1 MKMNVR
7 AVVQD
12 GDHIFINFDGSFS
25 LSHFYDIRIVVRASS
40 SFMRGRFLQL
50 QVASAEDEICC
61 CALCHVQERDQVTFF
76 CQFF

>member
-7 AVVQD
+7 AVEQD
-12 GDHIFINFDGSFS
+12 GDHICIYFDGSFS
-25 LSHFYDIRIVVRASS
+25 LSHFYDIQIVVRASS

-61 CALCHVQERDQVTFF
+61 CALCHVEERNQMDFF
-76 CQFF
+76 INF